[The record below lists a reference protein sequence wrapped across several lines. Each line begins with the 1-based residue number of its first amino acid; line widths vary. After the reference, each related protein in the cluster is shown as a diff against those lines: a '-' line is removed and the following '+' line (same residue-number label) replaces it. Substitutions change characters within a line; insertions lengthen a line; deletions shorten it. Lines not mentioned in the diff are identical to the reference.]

1 MNYKTRDILHNSLLN
16 GGLLDIMN
24 LFNLTHVGIIHNKA
38 IDYINSTF
46 PGLLDKVEYTLV
58 DKIGT
63 VVLDKTEEHVDSE
76 FRVLGAYCPESRT
89 IFLCRRSTLKAAIHE
104 LGHAVHHQLLNYK
117 FFNISAEG
125 KSERAEYNFKE
136 DFAEAF
142 AELVLR
148 EGDNELT
155 KRDIEIKK
163 ILHEV

>member
-1 MNYKTRDILHNSLLN
+1 
-16 GGLLDIMN
+16 MN

-38 IDYINSTF
+38 INYINSTF
-46 PGLLDKVEYTLV
+46 PGLLDKVEYTLE

-76 FRVLGAYCPESRT
+76 FQVLGAYCPESRT

-117 FFNISAEG
+117 TYKLSQEG
-125 KSERAEYNFKE
+125 KSERAEYNYKE

-148 EGDNELT
+148 QDNDNFT
-155 KRDIEIKK
+155 KRDMDIRT
-163 ILHEV
+163 ILQGV